1 MAPIG
6 VMAEWKFT
14 TTATG
19 SAYAAVTGARN
30 KQTWCAGRWIVVPL
44 SFSQSTQIWERPPHW
59 TESKWPVLGMRPP
72 SHSAQFKNSRKDAL
86 MLLFCVQVCLCW
98 FALEIPTILF
108 SLWDISASAYFI
120 CLTDSKQMRL
130 TNGTDRCSGRV
141 EIFHDGQ
148 WGTVC
153 DDKWGMQEVAVA
165 CREMN
170 CGTAIAAKY
179 KAFFGRGH
187 DQVWLDDVE
196 CIGDEKFLTDCRHRG
211 LGEHDCDHNEDA
223 GLICSGTTSF
233 PLVYPG

>member
-1 MAPIG
+1 
-6 VMAEWKFT
+6 
-14 TTATG
+14 
-19 SAYAAVTGARN
+19 
-30 KQTWCAGRWIVVPL
+30 
-44 SFSQSTQIWERPPHW
+44 
-59 TESKWPVLGMRPP
+59 
-72 SHSAQFKNSRKDAL
+72 
-86 MLLFCVQVCLCW
+86 
-98 FALEIPTILF
+98 
-108 SLWDISASAYFI
+108 
-120 CLTDSKQMRL
+120 MRL
-130 TNGTDRCSGRV
+130 TNGTHRCSGRV

-179 KAFFGRGH
+179 KAFFGRGQ
-187 DQVWLDDVE
+187 DQIWLDDAE

-233 PLVYPG
+233 PPIYPG

>member
-1 MAPIG
+1 
-6 VMAEWKFT
+6 
-14 TTATG
+14 
-19 SAYAAVTGARN
+19 
-30 KQTWCAGRWIVVPL
+30 
-44 SFSQSTQIWERPPHW
+44 
-59 TESKWPVLGMRPP
+59 
-72 SHSAQFKNSRKDAL
+72 
-86 MLLFCVQVCLCW
+86 
-98 FALEIPTILF
+98 
-108 SLWDISASAYFI
+108 
-120 CLTDSKQMRL
+120 MRL

-233 PLVYPG
+233 PPVYPG